1 MQFSKRPKINFNRYR
16 TSRRDFYF
24 KKTGSISKILTP
36 ETKAKLKI
44 ILKSRAFRLLLL
56 CLFIFSFIFNLSV
69 HITKKE
75 NQKLADNKKILTAT
89 QGNFKKYPIYV
100 HLQDAGVEEPLLSD
114 VIRTI
119 PKQLDFRK
127 LNDQDNFKISTDA
140 NGNFLILVI
149 TKDLKRYYVANI
161 DGVLV
166 SGISDII
173 LKKRMRT
180 AQGTIK
186 DALFLSMMEK
196 NINPQLIIDLAYVFS
211 WNIDFHTE
219 TRNGD
224 EYSIV
229 WEEEYFNENDQE
241 KITKQLIL
249 GAYYNGKF
257 VGENTAILFDGD
269 YYEKDGTILRKMFLR
284 SPIKFGNFRIS
295 SGFSYSR
302 RHPILRIRRPHLG
315 IDYAAP
321 RGTPV
326 QVVADGKITKIG
338 RNGGFGN
345 YIEVKH
351 ANGYATTY
359 GHLYKYA
366 SGMKR
371 GKRVKQGKII
381 AYVGS
386 TGLSSGPH
394 LDFRIKRNGKHFDFL
409 RMKNKTISTKKLSK
423 EKMAEFEVLA
433 KDYLKKLNIDDE
445 QK

>member
-44 ILKSRAFRLLLL
+44 ILKSKAFKLLLL
-56 CLFIFSFIFNLSV
+56 GLFIFSFIFNLSV
-69 HITKKE
+69 FITEKE
-75 NQKLADNKKILTAT
+75 NQKLKDNKKILTET
-89 QGNFKKYPIYV
+89 QGNFKKFPIYV
-100 HLQDAGVEEPLLSD
+100 HLQETGLQEPLLSD
-114 VIRTI
+114 IIRTI
-119 PKQLDFRK
+119 PKELDFRK
-127 LNDQDNFKISTDA
+127 LNDKDNFKISLDDK
-140 NGNFLILVI
+140 GKFLILII
-149 TKDLKRYYVANI
+149 TKELKRYYVANI

-173 LKKRMRT
+173 LKKRIVS
-180 AQGTIK
+180 AKGEIK

-196 NINPQLIIDLAYVFS
+196 NIHPQLIIDLAYVFS

-224 EYSIV
+224 IYSIV
-229 WEEEYFNENDQE
+229 WEEEYFKENDEE
-241 KITKQLIL
+241 KITKQTIL

-295 SGFSYSR
+295 SSFSYNR

-315 IDYAAP
+315 IDYSAP

-326 QVVADGKITKIG
+326 QVVADGKIKYVG

-345 YIEVKH
+345 YISVVH
-351 ANGYATTY
+351 ANGYITTY

-366 SGMKR
+366 GGMRK
-371 GKRVKQGKII
+371 GKRVKQGQVI

-386 TGLSSGPH
+386 TGLSTGPH
-394 LDFRIKRNGKHFDFL
+394 LDFRIKKNSKHFDFL
-409 RMKNKTISTKKLSK
+409 RMKNKTISTKKLPK
-423 EKMAEFEVLA
+423 EKMEKFKVLA
-433 KDYLKKLNIDDE
+433 TDYVKRLNIGE
-445 QK
+445 